1 MSLVGITCLV
11 CGLVQPVEAE
21 TVVATDGAPGQPSSG
36 SLGAIKVARMPS
48 VTSSGDGLGGGT
60 GTTQSSSLVVGSFNI
75 AINPGAT
82 LALNTDALAAFNRA
96 AAQWA
101 AFITDPIT
109 VNIDADLAPLLPT
122 NVIGSADSVLLWEE
136 FDLARNAMVADS
148 AGEFDD
154 GIVAHLPTNAQFSGL
169 IPNEDEGVAEGEAF
183 GLNGQILATKANF
196 KAMGFTGLDTEF
208 GATDGTITFST
219 NFSFDYD
226 NSDGVTPGTVDFETV
241 AAHEIGHV
249 LGFISIVDT
258 VDQML
263 EDGDTDAI
271 PATPIDLFS
280 FAADLPG
287 YNPSDTSEFT
297 TFPRLLTPG
306 YARIIDQIYPADDS
320 DAEIPLSEASF
331 TVGGVVSG
339 DGRQA
344 SHWKDNNLTG
354 TFIGMMDPTLAN
366 GDVWQ
371 ITDSDLRALDL
382 IGYDIVVPEPTT
394 LILLVGGLP
403 LLLKQKRKFP

>member
-1 MSLVGITCLV
+1 VSLVGITCLV

-21 TVVATDGAPGQPSSG
+21 TVVATDGATGQPSSG
-36 SLGAIKVARMPS
+36 SLGAIKVAHMPS

-60 GTTQSSSLVVGSFNI
+60 GTTQSSSLVGSFNI

-82 LALNTDALAAFNRA
+82 LSLNTDALAAFNRA
-96 AAQWA
+96 TAQWT

-122 NVIGSADSVLLWEE
+122 NVIGSADSVLLTEE

-148 AGEFDD
+148 ASEFDD
-154 GIVAHLPTNAQFSGL
+154 GIVAHLPTHAQFSGL

-183 GLNGQILATKANF
+183 GLNGQIVATKANF

-226 NSDGVTPGTVDFETV
+226 NSNGVTPGTVDFETV

-258 VDQML
+258 VDQLL
-263 EDGDTDAI
+263 ENGETDAI
-271 PATPIDLFS
+271 PVTPVDLFS

-287 YNPSDTSEFT
+287 YNPSNASEFT
-297 TFPRLLTPG
+297 TFSRLLTPG
-306 YARIIDQIYPADDS
+306 YARILDQISPADDS

-354 TFIGMMDPTLAN
+354 TLIGMMDPTLNN
-366 GDVWQ
+366 GEVWQ
-371 ITDSDLRALDL
+371 ITDSDIRALDL

-394 LILLVGGLP
+394 LILLATGALAVM
-403 LLLKQKRKFP
+403 RRRRRR